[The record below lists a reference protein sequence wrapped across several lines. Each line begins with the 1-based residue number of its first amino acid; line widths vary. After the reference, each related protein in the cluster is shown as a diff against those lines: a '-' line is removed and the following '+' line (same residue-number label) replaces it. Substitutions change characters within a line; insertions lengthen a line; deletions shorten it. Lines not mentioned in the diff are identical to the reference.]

1 MGRRLGAETAFAEEA
16 SARLPEPDSSIL
28 YFRIVSS
35 LACNC
40 APEVADLP
48 AVSLQKFK
56 TGYENVRRLYG
67 PSNLNANRYAF
78 VAYTLK
84 DKPSAQQAFASIADM
99 EHDVWW
105 GPRTFESARTWANT
119 P

>member
-1 MGRRLGAETAFAEEA
+1 MSRHILFAIIALAITCGAPSVGRGA
-16 SARLPEPDSSIL
+16 SI
-28 YFRIVSS
+28 YTII
-35 LACNC
+35 
-40 APEVADLP
+40 E
-48 AVSLQKFK
+48 
-56 TGYENVRRLYG
+56 YG

-78 VAYTLK
+78 VAFTLK
-84 DKPSAQQAFASIADM
+84 DKPSAQQAFASVVDM